1 MADVIHDNPI
11 IQRFQQFVPVD
22 VTGLAEALGLSVWE
36 DDDLP
41 KGISG
46 KLFKDTSEH
55 GGTAGY
61 SIVVRASDA
70 YVRRRFTVAH
80 EIAHFLLHRNL
91 IGNSITDDELYRSD
105 LSNAQE
111 AEANRLAADIL
122 MPDALVALNIKR
134 YGADPAVLA
143 PLFEVSEAAMRI
155 RLGQKV
161 STSAQG

>member
-1 MADVIHDNPI
+1 MVDVIQSNPI

-22 VTGLAEALGLSVWE
+22 VTGLAEALGLNVWE

-46 KLFKDTSEH
+46 KLFKDSDH

-122 MPDALVALNIKR
+122 MPASLLASNIKR
-134 YGADPAVLA
+134 YGADPGVLA
-143 PLFEVSEAAMRI
+143 PLFEVSETAMRI

-161 STSAQG
+161 GASAP

>member
-1 MADVIHDNPI
+1 MVDVIQSNPM

-22 VTGLAEALGLSVWE
+22 VTGLAEALGLNVWE

-41 KGISG
+41 KGVSG
-46 KLFKDTSEH
+46 KLFKDSED

-91 IGNSITDDELYRSD
+91 IGNSITDDEWYRSD

-122 MPDALVALNIKR
+122 MPDSLLAANIKR
-134 YGADPAVLA
+134 YGADSGVLA
-143 PLFEVSEAAMRI
+143 PLFEVSEIAMQI

-161 STSAQG
+161 AVSATS